1 MKHKISDS
9 LRLPSDLIRGDML
22 VSVTGRHEIFV
33 ENYKGIIEY
42 TDCRIML
49 SGKSGSVLL
58 LGKGLSVVYYTGD
71 EMKVE
76 GTLDN
81 ICFLE

>member
-1 MKHKISDS
+1 MKHGISDS
-9 LRLPSDLIRGDML
+9 LRLPSDLTRGDIL
-22 VSVTGRHEIFV
+22 VSVTGRHEVFV

-58 LGKGLSVVYYTGD
+58 EGKELSVVYYTGD

>member
-1 MKHKISDS
+1 MKHGISDS
-9 LRLPSDLIRGDML
+9 LRLPYDLTRGDIL
-22 VSVTGRHEIFV
+22 VSVTGRHEVFV
-33 ENYKGIIEY
+33 ENDKGIIEY

-58 LGKGLSVVYYTGD
+58 EGKGLSVVYYTGD

>member
-1 MKHKISDS
+1 M
-9 LRLPSDLIRGDML
+9 
-22 VSVTGRHEIFV
+22 
-33 ENYKGIIEY
+33 ENYNGIIEY

>member
-1 MKHKISDS
+1 MGSEMCIRDS
-9 LRLPSDLIRGDML
+9 SDLTRGDML